1 MNREPDGNHTM
12 DLQRRELILGTV
24 FGCVAGAAWARLPT
38 KQLNLLGNDK
48 LESVVPKS
56 FGGWNFAAAS
66 GLVIPPEDQ
75 LSDSLYSQL
84 LTRVYS
90 DGKNAPVMLLAAH
103 SAGQTGILQVHRPEV
118 CYSAS
123 GFTLSQ
129 VTPGPIL
136 LGNRTLPAIRLGA
149 STEEFD
155 EHIIYWTRV
164 GRDLPANWTEQRLS
178 TAGQNLRGLIPDA
191 ILVRVSMRSAD
202 QAGSYAL
209 LEDFVRSMMSAIS
222 PDRRSVFIA

>member
-1 MNREPDGNHTM
+1 MSKIADEKGRAILG
-12 DLQRRELILGTV
+12 RRELVLGAM
-24 FGCVAGAAWARLPT
+24 FGGIAGVAWARLPT
-38 KQLNLLGNDK
+38 EQLNLLGSDK
-48 LESVVPKS
+48 LENLVPKS
-56 FGGWNFAAAS
+56 FGGWDFAAAS
-66 GLVIPPEDQ
+66 GLVVPPEDQ

-103 SAGQTGILQVHRPEV
+103 SGGQTGILQVHRPEV

-123 GFTLSQ
+123 GFTLSE
-129 VTPGPIL
+129 VTRGPIL
-136 LGNRTLPAIRLGA
+136 LGNRALPALRLEA
-149 STEEFD
+149 STEGFD

-178 TAGQNLRGLIPDA
+178 TARQNLRGLVPDA
-191 ILVRVSMRSAD
+191 ILVRISMRSSD
-202 QAGSYAL
+202 RAGSYVL
-209 LEDFVRSMMSAIS
+209 LEDFVRSMIAAVS